1 MSNGNSGTGGSKSV
15 GGSPAFPRDTTLR
28 QTPEFYEFGPFRLE
42 PNERRLVRGDEIVA
56 LTPKAFD
63 TLHLLVRN
71 SGHLLKKDELIR
83 VLWPDTFVEE
93 GSLSNNIFLLRKA
106 LGDNPE
112 YIETVPR
119 RGYRFVGN
127 VRGFPNCVPPSTESS
142 HEGQNGIADAIWVE
156 SSPPTS
162 AVLDLPK
169 SWKILVPAT
178 VVIVALLI
186 AGGLYF
192 RSRSATPLTG
202 KDTVVLAD
210 FTNTTG
216 DPVFDDTLKQALTV
230 QLEQSPFLNILP
242 QQTVDDTLKLM
253 GRSPGQYLTREV
265 ARELCQRVGS
275 RVMLAGSIASL
286 GSQYVI
292 GVNAVNC
299 QTGNTLAQEQVTA
312 DSKEHVLKALG
323 ETTPKLRKKLGESL
337 STIQKFNTLLK
348 VTTSSLE
355 ALKAYTLSTDTMQEK
370 SEVAAIPMMKHA
382 IELDPNFAMAYYK
395 IGIMY
400 SNIGET
406 TLASQYSQK
415 AYDLRERVSEREKF
429 RVTGNYYRVVTGELE
444 KAVQT
449 YELWAQSYPRDPL
462 PPGFLGLLHA
472 LGGQY
477 EKSVA
482 EELESSRLD
491 PTAAPNL
498 ENLMSAYAA
507 LNRFDEAKAI
517 YQEATG
523 RKLDYEG
530 LHVFRYGLAMIE
542 GDAAEMKR
550 QVAWGAG
557 KLGVEDMFL
566 STQSDTE
573 AFSGRLAKA
582 REFSR
587 RAVELARQNEQNG
600 TAAGWQTN
608 QALREAEFGHF
619 DQSRKDAAAASALA
633 SDRFT
638 QVLGALALARA
649 GDSAQAQ
656 KIADN
661 VAKEFPLDTVVHSY
675 WLPTIRASLAL
686 NRHEPAKAIEMLQ
699 PAAHYELGSISV
711 GYIGYGC
718 LYPVYVRGQA
728 YLQLHQGDEAGAEFQ
743 KFIDHRGIVFNFPLG
758 ALAHLGLARAYTLS
772 GDTTK
777 ARTAYQDF
785 FALWKDADPDIPI
798 LKQAKAE
805 YAKLQ
810 ARG

>member
-1 MSNGNSGTGGSKSV
+1 MK
-15 GGSPAFPRDTTLR
+15 
-28 QTPEFYEFGPFRLE
+28 EFDSSH
-42 PNERRLVRGDEIVA
+42 RLVRFEGFQLDLRAGELHSDGGKTFRLPEQPFQI
-56 LTPKAFD
+56 LTM
-63 TLHLLVRN
+63 LLQRPGEVLTRE
-71 SGHLLKKDELIR
+71 DIR
-83 VLWPDTFVEE
+83 KELWPNDTFVEYE
-93 GSLSNNIFLLRKA
+93 HSISAAMNRLRQT
-106 LGDNPE
+106 LGDSADRPH
-112 YIETVPR
+112 YIETLAR
-119 RGYRFVGN
+119 RGYRWMVS
-127 VRGFPNCVPPSTESS
+127 VE
-142 HEGQNGIADAIWVE
+142 WVE

-162 AVLDLPK
+162 AVLDLPE
-169 SWKILVPAT
+169 SWKTLVPTT

-192 RSRSATPLTG
+192 RSLRATPLTG

-230 QLEQSPFLNILP
+230 QLQQSPFLNILP
-242 QQTVDDTLKLM
+242 EQTVDDTLKLM

-265 ARELCQRVGS
+265 ARELCQRAGS

-323 ETTPKLRKKLGESL
+323 ETTPELRKKLGETL
-337 STIQKFNTLLK
+337 STIQRFDTSLEQA
-348 VTTSSLE
+348 TTSSLE
-355 ALKAYTLSTDTMQEK
+355 ALKAFTLSRETMNEK

-382 IELDPNFAMAYYK
+382 IELDPNFALAYAK
-395 IGIMY
+395 MGIMY
-400 SNIGET
+400 SNIGEA

-429 RVTGNYYRVVTGELE
+429 RITGNYYRVVTGELE

-449 YELWAQSYPRDPL
+449 CELWARNYPRDPN
-462 PPGFLGLLHA
+462 PPGYLGLFHSVM
-472 LGGQY
+472 GQY

-482 EELESSRLD
+482 EELESNRLVPD
-491 PTAAPNL
+491 SAPNL
-498 ENLMSAYAA
+498 ENLMFAYAD

-523 RKLDYEG
+523 RKLDYAG
-530 LHVFRYGLAMIE
+530 LHVFRYELAMIE
-542 GDAAEMKR
+542 GDAAEMER
-550 QVAWGAG
+550 QVVWGAG
-557 KLGVEDMFL
+557 KRGVEDVFL
-566 STQSDTE
+566 SSQSDTE
-573 AFSGRLAKA
+573 AFSGRLGKA

-587 RAVELARQNEQNG
+587 RAVELARHNQQNG

-619 DQSRKDAAAASALA
+619 GQSRKDAAAALALA

-661 VAKEFPLDTVVHSY
+661 VAREFPLDTVVHSY

-686 NRHEPAKAIEMLQ
+686 NRHEPAKAIELLQ
-699 PAAHYELGSISV
+699 PAAPYELGFISV
-711 GYIGYGC
+711 GYIGYGS

-728 YLQLHQGDEAGAEFQ
+728 YLQLHQGNEAATEFQ
-743 KFIDHRGIVFNFPLG
+743 KFLDHRGIVFNFPVG

-772 GDTTK
+772 GDTAK
-777 ARTAYQDF
+777 AKTAYQDF
-785 FALWKDADPDIPI
+785 LALWKNADPETPI
-798 LKQAKAE
+798 LKDAKAE

-810 ARG
+810 

>member
-1 MSNGNSGTGGSKSV
+1 MSNGNDRTGGSKSI
-15 GGSPAFPRDTTLR
+15 GGSPAFPRNTTLCP
-28 QTPEFYEFGPFRLE
+28 TPEFYEFGPFRLE

-63 TLHLLVRN
+63 TLYLLVRN
-71 SGHLLKKDELIR
+71 SGHLLEKDEMIN

-93 GSLSNNIFLLRKA
+93 GSLSNNVFLLRKA
-106 LGDNPE
+106 LGEDPP
-112 YIETVPR
+112 YIETVPK
-119 RGYRFVGN
+119 RGYRFVGAVRQLPLAAPPHLEKPPERRPESTGEVSIGRRLPVPVVPVIGN
-127 VRGFPNCVPPSTESS
+127 VRPRTLVA
-142 HEGQNGIADAIWVE
+142 IA
-156 SSPPTS
+156 
-162 AVLDLPK
+162 AV
-169 SWKILVPAT
+169 A
-178 VVIVALLI
+178 VAALI

-192 RSRSATPLTG
+192 RSGPAAPVTG

-216 DPVFDDTLKQALTV
+216 DPVFDDTLKQGLTV
-230 QLEQSPFLNILP
+230 HLEQSPFLNILP

-253 GRSPGQYLTREV
+253 GRSPGQHLTPEV
-265 ARELCQRVGS
+265 ARELCQRAGS

-299 QTGNTLAQEQVTA
+299 QTGSTLAQEQVTA

-323 ETTPKLRKKLGESL
+323 ETTSDLRKKLGETL
-337 STIQKFNTLLK
+337 SAIQKFDTPLEQA
-348 VTTSSLE
+348 TTSSLE
-355 ALKAYTLSTDTMQEK
+355 ALKAYTLSRETMNEK

-382 IELDPNFAMAYYK
+382 IELDPNFALAYAK
-395 IGIMY
+395 MGIMY
-400 SNIGET
+400 SNIGEA

-429 RVTGNYYRVVTGELE
+429 RITGNYYRVVTGELE

-449 YELWAQSYPRDPL
+449 CELWARNYPRDPN
-462 PPGFLGLLHA
+462 PPGYLGLFHSVM
-472 LGGQY
+472 GQY

-482 EELESSRLD
+482 EELESNRLVPD
-491 PTAAPNL
+491 SAPNL
-498 ENLMSAYAA
+498 ENLMFAYAD

-523 RKLDYEG
+523 RKLDYAG
-530 LHVFRYGLAMIE
+530 LHVFRYEVAMIE
-542 GDAAEMKR
+542 GDAAEMER
-550 QVAWGAG
+550 QVVWGAG
-557 KLGVEDMFL
+557 KRGVEDVFL
-566 STQSDTE
+566 SSQSDTE
-573 AFSGRLAKA
+573 AFSGRLGKA

-587 RAVELARQNEQNG
+587 RAVELARHNQQNG

-619 DQSRKDAAAASALA
+619 GQSRKDAAAALALA

-661 VAKEFPLDTVVHSY
+661 VAREFPLDTVVHSY

-686 NRHEPAKAIEMLQ
+686 NRHEPAKAIELLQ
-699 PAAHYELGSISV
+699 PAAPYELGFISV
-711 GYIGYGC
+711 GYIGYGS

-728 YLQLHQGDEAGAEFQ
+728 YLQLHQGNEAATEFQ
-743 KFIDHRGIVFNFPLG
+743 KFLDHRGIVFNFPLG

-772 GDTTK
+772 GDTAK
-777 ARTAYQDF
+777 AKTAYQDF
-785 FALWKDADPDIPI
+785 LALWKNADPDTPI
-798 LKQAKAE
+798 LKDAKAE
-805 YAKLQ
+805 HAKLM
-810 ARG
+810 

>member
-1 MSNGNSGTGGSKSV
+1 MGT
-15 GGSPAFPRDTTLR
+15 
-28 QTPEFYEFGPFRLE
+28 
-42 PNERRLVRGDEIVA
+42 
-56 LTPKAFD
+56 
-63 TLHLLVRN
+63 
-71 SGHLLKKDELIR
+71 ELSA
-83 VLWPDTFVEE
+83 D
-93 GSLSNNIFLLRKA
+93 
-106 LGDNPE
+106 
-112 YIETVPR
+112 
-119 RGYRFVGN
+119 
-127 VRGFPNCVPPSTESS
+127 PP
-142 HEGQNGIADAIWVE
+142 
-156 SSPPTS
+156 
-162 AVLDLPK
+162 
-169 SWKILVPAT
+169 
-178 VVIVALLI
+178 
-186 AGGLYF
+186 
-192 RSRSATPLTG
+192 
-202 KDTVVLAD
+202 
-210 FTNTTG
+210 
-216 DPVFDDTLKQALTV
+216 
-230 QLEQSPFLNILP
+230 
-242 QQTVDDTLKLM
+242 
-253 GRSPGQYLTREV
+253 
-265 ARELCQRVGS
+265 
-275 RVMLAGSIASL
+275 
-286 GSQYVI
+286 
-292 GVNAVNC
+292 
-299 QTGNTLAQEQVTA
+299 
-312 DSKEHVLKALG
+312 
-323 ETTPKLRKKLGESL
+323 
-337 STIQKFNTLLK
+337 
-348 VTTSSLE
+348 
-355 ALKAYTLSTDTMQEK
+355 
-370 SEVAAIPMMKHA
+370 
-382 IELDPNFAMAYYK
+382 
-395 IGIMY
+395 
-400 SNIGET
+400 
-406 TLASQYSQK
+406 
-415 AYDLRERVSEREKF
+415 
-429 RVTGNYYRVVTGELE
+429 
-444 KAVQT
+444 
-449 YELWAQSYPRDPL
+449 

-472 LGGQY
+472 VEGQY

-498 ENLMSAYAA
+498 ENLMFAYAT

-523 RKLDYEG
+523 RKLDHEG

-542 GDAAEMKR
+542 GDAAEMER

-587 RAVELARQNEQNG
+587 RAVELARQNQQNG

-638 QVLGALALARA
+638 QVLGALVLARA

-699 PAAHYELGSISV
+699 PAAHYELGLISV
-711 GYIGYGC
+711 GYIGYGS

-728 YLQLHQGDEAGAEFQ
+728 YLQLHQANEAAAEFQ
-743 KFIDHRGIVFNFPLG
+743 KFVDHRGIVFNFPLG

-798 LKQAKAE
+798 LKEAKTE
-805 YAKLQ
+805 YTKLQ
-810 ARG
+810 

>member
-1 MSNGNSGTGGSKSV
+1 VK
-15 GGSPAFPRDTTLR
+15 
-28 QTPEFYEFGPFRLE
+28 EFDSSH
-42 PNERRLVRGDEIVA
+42 RLVRFEGFQLDLRAGELHSDGGKTFRLPEQPFQI
-56 LTPKAFD
+56 LTM
-63 TLHLLVRN
+63 LLQRPGEVLTREDIR
-71 SGHLLKKDELIR
+71 KK
-83 VLWPDTFVEE
+83 LWPNDTFVEYE
-93 GSLSNNIFLLRKA
+93 HSISAAMNRLRQT
-106 LGDNPE
+106 LGDSADRPH
-112 YIETVPR
+112 YIETLAR
-119 RGYRFVGN
+119 RGYRWMVS
-127 VRGFPNCVPPSTESS
+127 VE
-142 HEGQNGIADAIWVE
+142 WVE

-162 AVLDLPK
+162 AVLDLPE
-169 SWKILVPAT
+169 SWKTLVPTT

-192 RSRSATPLTG
+192 RSLRATPLTG

-230 QLEQSPFLNILP
+230 QLQQSPFLNILP
-242 QQTVDDTLKLM
+242 EQTVDDTLKLM
-253 GRSPGQYLTREV
+253 GRSPGQHLTREV
-265 ARELCQRVGS
+265 ARELCQRAGS

-323 ETTPKLRKKLGESL
+323 ETTPELRKKLGETL
-337 STIQKFNTLLK
+337 STIQKFDTSLEQA
-348 VTTSSLE
+348 TTSSLE
-355 ALKAYTLSTDTMQEK
+355 ALKAYTLSRETMNEK

-382 IELDPNFAMAYYK
+382 IELDPNFALAYAK
-395 IGIMY
+395 MGIMY
-400 SNIGET
+400 SNIGEA

-429 RVTGNYYRVVTGELE
+429 RITGNYYRVVTGELE

-449 YELWAQSYPRDPL
+449 CELWARNYPRDPN
-462 PPGFLGLLHA
+462 PPGYLGLFHSVM
-472 LGGQY
+472 GQY

-482 EELESSRLD
+482 EELESNRLVPD
-491 PTAAPNL
+491 SAPNL
-498 ENLMSAYAA
+498 ENLMFAYAD

-523 RKLDYEG
+523 RKLDYAG
-530 LHVFRYGLAMIE
+530 LHVFRYEVAMIE
-542 GDAAEMKR
+542 GDAAEMER
-550 QVAWGAG
+550 QVVWGAG
-557 KLGVEDMFL
+557 KRGVEDVFL
-566 STQSDTE
+566 SSQSDTE
-573 AFSGRLAKA
+573 AFSGRLGKA

-587 RAVELARQNEQNG
+587 RAVELARHNQQNG

-619 DQSRKDAAAASALA
+619 GQSRKDAAAALALA

-661 VAKEFPLDTVVHSY
+661 VAREFPLDTVVHSY

-686 NRHEPAKAIEMLQ
+686 NRHEPAKAIELLQ
-699 PAAHYELGSISV
+699 PAAPYELGFISV
-711 GYIGYGC
+711 GYIGYGS

-728 YLQLHQGDEAGAEFQ
+728 YLQLHQGNEAATEFQ
-743 KFIDHRGIVFNFPLG
+743 KFLDHRGIVFNFPLG

-772 GDTTK
+772 GDTAK
-777 ARTAYQDF
+777 AKTAYQDF
-785 FALWKDADPDIPI
+785 LALWKNADPDTPI
-798 LKQAKAE
+798 LKDAKAE
-805 YAKLQ
+805 HAKLM
-810 ARG
+810 

>member
-1 MSNGNSGTGGSKSV
+1 MK
-15 GGSPAFPRDTTLR
+15 
-28 QTPEFYEFGPFRLE
+28 EFDSSH
-42 PNERRLVRGDEIVA
+42 RLVRFEGFQLDLRAGELHSDGGKTFRLPEQPFQI
-56 LTPKAFD
+56 LTM
-63 TLHLLVRN
+63 LLQRPGEVLTREDIR
-71 SGHLLKKDELIR
+71 KK
-83 VLWPDTFVEE
+83 LWPNDTFVEYE
-93 GSLSNNIFLLRKA
+93 HSISAAMNRLRQT
-106 LGDNPE
+106 LGDSADRPH
-112 YIETVPR
+112 YIETLAR
-119 RGYRFVGN
+119 RGYRWMVS
-127 VRGFPNCVPPSTESS
+127 VE
-142 HEGQNGIADAIWVE
+142 WVE

-169 SWKILVPAT
+169 SWKILVSTT

-192 RSRSATPLTG
+192 RSLRATPLTG

-230 QLEQSPFLNILP
+230 QLQQSPFLNILP
-242 QQTVDDTLKLM
+242 EQTVDDTLKLM

-265 ARELCQRVGS
+265 ARELCQRAGS

-323 ETTPKLRKKLGESL
+323 ETTPELRKKLGETL
-337 STIQKFNTLLK
+337 STIQRFDTSLEQA
-348 VTTSSLE
+348 TTSSLE
-355 ALKAYTLSTDTMQEK
+355 ALKAFTLSRETMNEK

-382 IELDPNFAMAYYK
+382 IELDPNFALAYAK
-395 IGIMY
+395 MGIMY
-400 SNIGET
+400 SNIGEA

-429 RVTGNYYRVVTGELE
+429 RITGNYYRVVTGELE

-449 YELWAQSYPRDPL
+449 CELWAQNYPRDPN
-462 PPGFLGLLHA
+462 PPGYLGLFHSVM
-472 LGGQY
+472 GQY

-482 EELESSRLD
+482 EELESNRLV
-491 PTAAPNL
+491 PNSAPNL
-498 ENLMSAYAA
+498 ENLMFAYAD

-523 RKLDYEG
+523 RKLDYAG
-530 LHVFRYGLAMIE
+530 LHVFRYELAMIE
-542 GDAAEMKR
+542 GDAAEMER
-550 QVAWGAG
+550 QVVWGAG
-557 KLGVEDMFL
+557 KRGVEDVFL
-566 STQSDTE
+566 SSQSDTE
-573 AFSGRLAKA
+573 AFSGRLGKA

-587 RAVELARQNEQNG
+587 RAVELARHNQQNG

-619 DQSRKDAAAASALA
+619 GQSRKDAAAALALA

-661 VAKEFPLDTVVHSY
+661 VAREFPLDTVVHSY

-686 NRHEPAKAIEMLQ
+686 NRHEPAKAIELLQ
-699 PAAHYELGSISV
+699 PAAPYELGFISV
-711 GYIGYGC
+711 GYIGYGS

-728 YLQLHQGDEAGAEFQ
+728 YLQLHQGNEAATEFQ
-743 KFIDHRGIVFNFPLG
+743 KFLDHRGIVFNFPVG

-772 GDTTK
+772 GDTAK
-777 ARTAYQDF
+777 AKTAYQDF
-785 FALWKDADPDIPI
+785 LALWKNADPETPI
-798 LKQAKAE
+798 LKDAKAE

-810 ARG
+810 

>member
-1 MSNGNSGTGGSKSV
+1 MSNGNSGTGGSKRI

-42 PNERRLVRGDEIVA
+42 PNERRLLRGGEIVA

-71 SGHLLKKDELIR
+71 SGHLLEKDELIR

-142 HEGQNGIADAIWVE
+142 QEGQSGIADAIWVE

-169 SWKILVPAT
+169 SWKSLVPAT

-253 GRSPGQYLTREV
+253 GRSPGQHLTREV
-265 ARELCQRVGS
+265 ARELCQRAGS

-299 QTGNTLAQEQVTA
+299 QTGNTLAQEQATA
-312 DSKEHVLKALG
+312 NSKEHVLEALG
-323 ETTPKLRKKLGESL
+323 ETTPELRKKLGESL
-337 STIQKFNTLLK
+337 STIQKFDTLLK

-382 IELDPNFAMAYYK
+382 IDLDPNFAMAYYK

-429 RVTGNYYRVVTGELE
+429 RITGNYYRVVTGELE

-449 YELWAQSYPRDPL
+449 YELWAQNYPRDPP

-472 LGGQY
+472 VGGQY

-498 ENLMSAYAA
+498 ENLMFAYTA

-542 GDAAEMKR
+542 GDAAEMER

-587 RAVELARQNEQNG
+587 RAVELARQNQQNG

-638 QVLGALALARA
+638 QALGALVLARA

-656 KIADN
+656 KIADS

-699 PAAHYELGSISV
+699 PAGHYELGLISV
-711 GYIGYGC
+711 GYIGYGS

-728 YLQLHQGDEAGAEFQ
+728 YLQLHQGNEAAAEFQ
-743 KFIDHRGIVFNFPLG
+743 KFIDYRGIVFNFPLG

-772 GDTTK
+772 GDTTR

-785 FALWKDADPDIPI
+785 FALWKNADPDIPI
-798 LKQAKAE
+798 LIEAKTE

-810 ARG
+810 